1 MSKDPAENGNK
12 AADDTPDAREENET
26 PPIVGVGA
34 SAGGVSALQELV
46 ENIHPESGI
55 AWVLIQHLAP
65 DRPSEL
71 ESILARKTE
80 VPVEQVTHD
89 TPVVADR
96 IYLIAP
102 GEVMTIRDGVLRLA
116 QDGDPLARR
125 TSIDAFLLS
134 LAEDQGELA
143 GCALLSGAGTDGT
156 LGLKAVKEAG
166 GLTLTQS
173 LQTAEYDSMLL
184 SATRTGHVD
193 READVAEMPDLF
205 ADFLVRR
212 KPVARVAEVAD
223 GERQEI
229 CNILRRATGH
239 DFSDYKSSTIDR
251 RIRRR
256 MQMQGGIDT
265 LSGYVSLMR
274 EDSREP
280 ERLFRDLLIGVT
292 QFFRDTDAFAAL
304 ATKVIGPILEDK
316 TEDDRVRVWVPGCA
330 TGEEAYSVAILF
342 HEACAKMESPPEVKI
357 FGSDIDEAALHFA
370 RIGRYPHSIAAD
382 VSEERLARFFES
394 EDGSYIVRPQLREMC
409 LFAQHNL
416 LRDPPFSRI
425 DLLSCRNVLIYM
437 NPSLQRRLLPVF
449 HYALRPGGFL
459 CLGPAENV
467 RGNEKLFAELDRK
480 NRIFRRL
487 GENARLPEFPIA
499 GGDGK
504 ERQTSRSN
512 ETARKPAG
520 SDPAFRTAQRLLERY
535 TPAYVIIDSDFDI
548 LEASAGTG
556 AFLELPRGR
565 PKANLAAMARTELAV
580 DIKAAVSK
588 VLSTGERL
596 VRNDLIVGR
605 DEKRR
610 YLTLIVEPLPGI
622 DASDGRCLVVF
633 QTGAAAVAET
643 TERARRRGGDD
654 ELVRALE
661 LELQTTKD
669 RLQSTL
675 EELETSNEELRASN
689 EELSSVN
696 EELQSS
702 NEELETSK
710 EELQSINEELR
721 TVNNELSTRVEELSR
736 ANSDLKNL
744 FSNTRIAMLFL
755 DSEFRI
761 RNFTP
766 PAKPLFRLRDHDMGR
781 PLDELAGRIDFDAL
795 KAEVADVIRS
805 GEPIEHEV
813 EARNGASQTLIM
825 RVLPYRDESDAIHGA
840 VLTFVDITERK
851 RSEERLSAMV
861 AELNHRVKNN
871 LASVQAMV
879 RQATNRVGTKD
890 ELSGVLNGQ
899 LHAMSAA
906 HDILSREDWE
916 GAQFREMA
924 DAVLSPFVGEGSD
937 RLKLSGPQIRLK
949 PQVVVGLGLILHELA
964 TNASKHGAWSGD
976 AGQVSLSWARNTS
989 DGDVIRIEWSESDGA
1004 LVSPPERNG
1013 FGLDFVSGCT
1023 EHELRGTCEHVF
1035 SPEGYKCVLVAPAK
1049 AILGDRN
1056 EHR

>member
-212 KPVARVAEVAD
+212 KQVARVAEVAD

-265 LSGYVSLMR
+265 LSGYLSLMR

-744 FSNTRIAMLFL
+744 FTNTRIAMLFL
-755 DSEFRI
+755 DRDFRI

-781 PLDELAGRIDFDAL
+781 PLDELAGRIDFETL
-795 KAEVADVIRS
+795 KDEVSAVIGS
-805 GEPIEHEV
+805 GEYIEHEV
-813 EARNGASQTLIM
+813 EARNGDAPQTMLM
-825 RVLPYRDESDAIHGA
+825 RVLPYRDENEQIEGA

-851 RSEERLSAMV
+851 RSEMRLAGMV
-861 AELNHRVKNN
+861 SELNHRVKNN

-879 RQATNRVGTKD
+879 RRNASRVRTKD
-890 ELSGVLNGQ
+890 ELLEVLSGQ
-899 LHAMSAA
+899 LQAMSAA
-906 HDILSREDWE
+906 HDILSSADWQSA
-916 GAQFREMA
+916 GMRDLARS
-924 DAVLSPFVGEGSD
+924 VLYPIAGTD
-937 RLKLSGPQIRLK
+937 RVTLQGPEAELRPQI
-949 PQVVVGLGLILHELA
+949 VVTLGLILQELA
-964 TNASKHGAWSGD
+964 TNAAKYGALSSETGRIAFKWSRLAD
-976 AGQVSLSWARNTS
+976 
-989 DGDVIRIEWSESDGA
+989 DGDEIRFEWVESDGPPIK
-1004 LVSPPERNG
+1004 PPERNG
-1013 FGLDFVSGCT
+1013 FGLDFIT
-1023 EHELRGTCEHVF
+1023 
-1035 SPEGYKCVLVAPAK
+1035 
-1049 AILGDRN
+1049 
-1056 EHR
+1056 